1 MKSKSGLG
9 KTAKKDDAYKLY
21 YLITFLMSINIFV
34 IMPCLSEKAPGGR
47 ESHGCPKKRI
57 TQDFIGWLP

>member
-1 MKSKSGLG
+1 
-9 KTAKKDDAYKLY
+9 
-21 YLITFLMSINIFV
+21 MSINIVV

-57 TQDFIGWLP
+57 TKDFIGWLP